1 MSFTIDATA
10 CGVEADDRHAP
21 LIQVR
26 ALKAGYGERIILQ
39 NVDLDVFPGE
49 VLILLGGSGCGKST
63 LLKQMIGLEQPLS
76 GSVLINDRDVHA
88 ARGAERTRI
97 LHGFGVSYQT
107 GALFGSLSVLDNVL
121 LPLEECTDLPKPLRL
136 RVARMKLAQVGLA
149 GFEDHAPS
157 ELSGGMV
164 KRAAIARAM
173 VLDPCVLFLD
183 EPSAGLD
190 PVTSAE
196 LDALILD
203 LARSLG
209 MTFVIV
215 THELASVFAIADR
228 VIMLDKSRQGIVAQ
242 GDPRTLRDHSTD
254 PMVHDFFHRHVSGRG
269 KGEIP
274 EPLNREP
281 LNPEPLNSEALNP
294 EPLSP

>member
-10 CGVEADDRHAP
+10 CGVEAGDRHAP

-274 EPLNREP
+274 EPLNRE
-281 LNPEPLNSEALNP
+281 LLNP

>member
-1 MSFTIDATA
+1 MSFITETTA
-10 CGVEADDRHAP
+10 CGVEAGSRGEP
-21 LIQVR
+21 LIRVQ
-26 ALKAGYGERIILQ
+26 ALTTGYGERIILRDV
-39 NVDLDVFPGE
+39 NLEVFPGE
-49 VLILLGGSGCGKST
+49 VVILLGGSGCGKST
-63 LLKQMIGLEQPLS
+63 LLKQMIGLERPMS
-76 GSVLINDRDVHA
+76 GTVLISGRDVHA

-97 LHGFGVSYQT
+97 LHGFGVSYQS
-107 GALFGSLSVLDNVL
+107 GALFGSLSVLENVL
-121 LPLEECTDLPKPLRL
+121 LPLEECTDLPKPLQL

-149 GFEDHAPS
+149 GFENHAPS

-173 VLDPCVLFLD
+173 VLDPCILFLD

-203 LARSLG
+203 LARGLG

-254 PMVHDFFHRHVSGRG
+254 SLVHDFFHRHVTG
-269 KGEIP
+269 KDE
-274 EPLNREP
+274 R
-281 LNPEPLNSEALNP
+281 
-294 EPLSP
+294 

>member
-1 MSFTIDATA
+1 MSLTTEATA
-10 CGVEADDRHAP
+10 CGMEAGDRGAP

-26 ALKAGYGERIILQ
+26 ALTAGYGEQIILRDV
-39 NVDLDVFPGE
+39 NLDVFPGE
-49 VLILLGGSGCGKST
+49 VLIFLGGSGCGKST
-63 LLKQMIGLEQPLS
+63 LLKQMIGLERPMS
-76 GSVLINDRDVHA
+76 GTVLISGRDIHA

-107 GALFGSLSVLDNVL
+107 GALFGSLSVLENVL

-149 GFEDHAPS
+149 GFENHAPS

-173 VLDPCVLFLD
+173 VLDPCILFLD

-215 THELASVFAIADR
+215 THELASVYAIADR
-228 VIMLDKSRQGIVAQ
+228 VIMLDKALQGIAAQ

-254 PMVHDFFHRHVSGRG
+254 PLVQDFFHRHVSGGRML
-269 KGEIP
+269 KGETP
-274 EPLNREP
+274 EPINREP
-281 LNPEPLNSEALNP
+281 L
-294 EPLSP
+294 LS